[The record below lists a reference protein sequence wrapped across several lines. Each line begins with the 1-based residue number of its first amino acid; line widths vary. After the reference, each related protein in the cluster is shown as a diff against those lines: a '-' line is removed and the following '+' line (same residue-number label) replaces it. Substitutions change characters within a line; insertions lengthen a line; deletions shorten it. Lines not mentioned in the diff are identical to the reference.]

1 MKYRKILYT
10 PVLFLSLVACRKVI
24 DVKETDLIAGDVAL
38 KTVANNEQA
47 IIGAYAGLGTEMG
60 ILLNAT
66 LADEVKK
73 GEFYNAATTHEWQYT
88 STDVTIRDNFTA
100 INPYYRVIDRVN
112 RVLVALPK
120 ADSTRT
126 TDPAVRLRL
135 RGEALFLRAFCH
147 YEVFRYYCGN
157 YNADSLAMAY
167 VETPSLDPQA
177 RITMKPYFEKLLAD
191 LTACKSLVPNDLTD
205 VGRAT
210 KLAVA
215 GLQARVALF
224 MKNWTDA
231 ITYSSEYINGL
242 PLSSRATFSGIW
254 AETNNNEIAFEL
266 KRTSSVGTRIGSLF
280 RATSSSATSLGTVT
294 WLASDKLW
302 NSYDQTNDIRFSA
315 YFKDET
321 LLSSASPARPSHLIA
336 KYAGGAYGSSTEN
349 LADNKIFR
357 TGEMYLI
364 RAEAKA
370 ESTDL
375 LGAATDINTLRAAR
389 ITAYVGLPAY
399 ASRDAAI
406 TDIMLERYKELA
418 YEGFRFWDLRRKGLS
433 VERLASDAPTNTEA
447 SRVLSAGDFRF
458 LLPIPNAEIQANRL
472 IQQNPGYAN

>member
-1 MKYRKILYT
+1 MKYRKLLYT
-10 PVLFLSLVACRKVI
+10 PVLCLSLVACNKI
-24 DVKETDLIAGDVAL
+24 INIKETDVIAGDVAL

-47 IIGAYAGLGTEMG
+47 IIGAYTGLGTEMG

-73 GEFYNAATTHEWQYT
+73 GEFYNAGTTHEWQYS
-88 STDVTIRDNFTA
+88 STDVGIRDNFTA
-100 INPYYRVIDRVN
+100 INPYYKTIDRVN
-112 RVLVALPK
+112 RVLIALPK
-120 ADSTRT
+120 ADSTRA
-126 TDPAVRLRL
+126 TDPAIRTRL

-147 YEVFRYYCGN
+147 YEVLRYYCGN
-157 YNADSLAMAY
+157 YAADSLAMY
-167 VETPSLDPQA
+167 YIETPSLTPQA
-177 RITMKPYFEKLLAD
+177 RITMKPYFDKLLAD
-191 LTACKSLVPNDLTD
+191 LAAAKSLVPDNLTE
-205 VGRAT
+205 VGRVT
-210 KLAVA
+210 KLAVT

-224 MKNWTDA
+224 MRNWTDA

-254 AETNNNEIAFEL
+254 SDANNNEVAFKL
-266 KRTSSVGTRIGSLF
+266 IRTSGYTRIGSLF
-280 RATSSSATSLGTVT
+280 RATSSNATTLGTVT

-302 NSYDQTNDIRFSA
+302 NSYDKTNDIRFSV
-315 YFKDET
+315 YFKDES
-321 LLSSASPARPSHLIA
+321 LLSNSSPARPSHLIA
-336 KYAGGAYGSSTEN
+336 KYAGGGYGSSTEN
-349 LADNKIFR
+349 LNDNKIFR

-389 ITAYVGLPAY
+389 ITGYVGLPAY

-418 YEGFRFWDLRRKGLS
+418 YEGFRFWDLRRKNLP
-433 VERLASDAPTNTEA
+433 VERLASDAPTATEA
-447 SRVLSAGDFRF
+447 SRVLPANNFRF
-458 LLPIPNAEIQANRL
+458 LLPIPNTEIQANRL